1 MHGCD
6 WGVDLSLWWG
16 PINGCVQNLNP
27 SFHRRHLLMS
37 HVAGAHT
44 IAVEGVDI
52 LLGPNSTLS
61 PLAAA
66 LDDYGAFLLKH
77 PWRPNPDVPVA
88 IMIAA
93 DQGKPLQPH
102 HSLTITAL
110 TPLQAS
116 VPRLTGPP
124 SVAASHG
131 TSGRCF
137 RNPVTALL
145 KGFSVISG
153 RLLLLH
159 LKRFLGVLTCPMTR
173 PHHHL
178 L

>member
-77 PWRPNPDVPVA
+77 PSRPNPDVPVA

-93 DQGKPLQPH
+93 DQGKSLQPH
-102 HSLTITAL
+102 HPI
-110 TPLQAS
+110 PLQTQRS
-116 VPRLTGPP
+116 RHCRLQ
-124 SVAASHG
+124 SL
-131 TSGRCF
+131 
-137 RNPVTALL
+137 ALL
-145 KGFSVISG
+145 VPPARQPVVELRTGAFAA
-153 RLLLLH
+153 R
-159 LKRFLGVLTCPMTR
+159 
-173 PHHHL
+173 
-178 L
+178 